1 MVLNGSRA
9 IIVCMPEQKEGLKRL
24 STSQILGLPVL
35 KHKNWLEVIGE
46 YLGFTEVNNTYHLA
60 IKVKEKTWRIS
71 VPMKSKERE
80 ILDVI
85 GWLDDISVNSDKKK
99 RRVRILFTDDP
110 EKPVVI
116 RTIERV

>member
-1 MVLNGSRA
+1 MALNGSK
-9 IIVCMPEQKEGLKRL
+9 IIIECMPEQKKEPKRL
-24 STSQILGLPVL
+24 TPNQILHLPIL
-35 KHKNWLEVIGE
+35 KHINWLEVIGE
-46 YLGFTEVNNTYHLA
+46 YLGSAEVKGTFHLA
-60 IKVKEKTWRIS
+60 IKVKEKVWRIS

-80 ILDVI
+80 ILDI
-85 GWLDDISVNSDKKK
+85 LGWLDDLSVNSDKKK